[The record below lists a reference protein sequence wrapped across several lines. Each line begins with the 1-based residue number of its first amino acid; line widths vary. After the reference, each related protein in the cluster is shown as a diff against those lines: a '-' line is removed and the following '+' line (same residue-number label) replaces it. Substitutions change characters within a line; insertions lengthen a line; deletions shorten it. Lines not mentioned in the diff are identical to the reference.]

1 MSSDKSF
8 YRYKINSTED
18 LLADTYN
25 RRLRKAQQNY
35 KSNFIFEIE
44 LTSSLDANKVK
55 LFVKEFYKI
64 NDLILLTPSAF
75 LELKLDSE
83 QLSSIVFR
91 INNVE
96 DRETYENHFSKL
108 TLHSLLFNPSTKPQ
122 LVDFSKLAKKLCQSN
137 EKVSIY
143 WRFKPYNPNLNLSL
157 TVRDIANATDIHF
170 NKFLNI
176 EIENTNAPTHYEL
189 EPIENDSYQLKWQ
202 NKLEGSAPVI
212 SVIIPTYNNS
222 FFLHNVVLHLAQ
234 QTLDAKL
241 YEVII
246 ADDGSLDSSP
256 EILQELFK
264 TFPNK
269 INLTYL
275 HWNKSHIHRGSQ
287 SFFRS
292 GLARNLGVRHSTG
305 RYLQF
310 LDSDMLV
317 PPQFLELAIESLK
330 TKDLIQFQRFHV
342 HQDLSRTN
350 PAYKSIELK
359 KDTYIEEEN
368 YWSQLFF
375 CDNWTDL
382 PHYWK
387 YTCTYALGIKREDFL
402 KIGLFKKYYIS
413 YGFEDTDLGFEAFN
427 LGLKFHIVKLPLLHL
442 TSYDKMQYKNSAR
455 KRLQL
460 LRVTAELFYLQHLK
474 KDIYELLIDFYRFQK
489 PIKSFLRD
497 LVS

>member
-1 MSSDKSF
+1 MSSGKSF

-18 LLADTYN
+18 LLVDTFN
-25 RRLRKAQQNY
+25 RRLRKAQQNC

-44 LTSSLDANKVK
+44 LSTNLDAKKVK
-55 LFVKEFYKI
+55 FFIKEHQKI
-64 NDLILLTPSAF
+64 NDLILATPLTF
-75 LELKLDSE
+75 LELKLDTD
-83 QLSSIVFR
+83 QLATVVFR
-91 INNVE
+91 INSID
-96 DRETYENHFSKL
+96 DRETYEASFSKL
-108 TLHSLLFNPSTKPQ
+108 TSHSLLFNPTTKPQ
-122 LVDFSKLAKKLCQSN
+122 LTDFSKLAKKLKKSH
-137 EKVSIY
+137 ESIDIY
-143 WRFKPYNPNLNLSL
+143 WRFQPYNPNLNLSL
-157 TVRDIANATDIHF
+157 TVRDIANASEIHF

-176 EIENTNAPTHYEL
+176 EIENTNAPSHYEL
-189 EPIENDSYQLKWQ
+189 EPIENDSYQVKWQ
-202 NKLEGSAPVI
+202 NKLPDSKPVI

-234 QTLDAKL
+234 QTLDAQL
-241 YEVII
+241 YEVVI
-246 ADDGSLDSSP
+246 ADDGSIDSSP
-256 EILQELFK
+256 ELLQELFK
-264 TFPNK
+264 NFPKK

-275 HWNKSHIHRGSQ
+275 HWSKSHKHRGAQ

-317 PPQFLELAIESLK
+317 PPQFLESAVEALK
-330 TKDLIQFQRFHV
+330 TKDLIQFQRFHI

-350 PAYKSIELK
+350 PAYKNIELK
-359 KDTYIEEEN
+359 KDTYIEEEA

-387 YTCTYALGIKREDFL
+387 YTCTYALGIKREDFF
-402 KIGLFKKYYIS
+402 KIGMFKKYYIS

-427 LGLKFHIVKLPLLHL
+427 LGLKFQIVKLPLLHL
-442 TSYDKMQYKNSAR
+442 TSYDQMQYKNSAR

-474 KDIYELLIDFYRFQK
+474 KEIYELLIDFYRFQK
-489 PIKSFLRD
+489 PMKSFLRD

>member
-1 MSSDKSF
+1 MSSSKSF
-8 YRYKINSTED
+8 YRYKINSKED
-18 LLADTYN
+18 LLKDTFL
-25 RRLRKAQQNY
+25 RRLRKAKQNC

-44 LTSSLDANKVK
+44 FNENLDQ
-55 LFVKEFYKI
+55 KI
-64 NDLILLTPSAF
+64 IIAFLNENQQTDDLILVSPRAYLKLKFQTFKLSAF
-75 LELKLDSE
+75 
-83 QLSSIVFR
+83 VFH
-91 INNVE
+91 INNINE
-96 DRETYENHFSKL
+96 RETYENHFYEFN
-108 TLHSLLFNPSTKPQ
+108 THSLLFNPTTKPQ
-122 LVDFSKLAKKLCQSN
+122 LTDFSILAKKIKDSN
-137 EKVSIY
+137 ESIHIF
-143 WRFKPYNPNLNLSL
+143 WRFQPYNPNLNLSL
-157 TVRDIANATDIHF
+157 TVRDIANASKIHF

-176 EIENTNAPTHYEL
+176 EIENTNAPSHFEL
-189 EPIENDSYQLKWQ
+189 EPIENDSYKVVWQ
-202 NKLEGSAPVI
+202 NKLADSNPLI

-234 QTLDAKL
+234 QTLDTSL

-246 ADDGSLDSSP
+246 TDDGSLDSSS
-256 EILQELFK
+256 ELLQELFK
-264 TFPNK
+264 TFPKK

-275 HWNKSHIHRGSQ
+275 HWSKSHKHRGSQ

-317 PPQFLELAIESLK
+317 PPQFLESALESLK
-330 TKDLIQFQRFHV
+330 TNDLIQFQRFHIN
-342 HQDLSRTN
+342 QDLSRTN
-350 PAYKSIELK
+350 PVYKNIELK
-359 KDTYIEEEN
+359 KDTYIEEAA

-387 YTCTYALGIKREDFL
+387 YTCTYALGIKREDFIR
-402 KIGLFKKYYIS
+402 IGMFKKYYIS

-427 LGLKFHIVKLPLLHL
+427 LGLKFQIVKLPLLHL
-442 TSYDKMQYKNSAR
+442 TSYDQMQYKNSAR

-474 KDIYELLIDFYRFQK
+474 KEIYELLIDFYRFQK
-489 PIKSFLRD
+489 PMKSFLRD